1 MKAPAHPESPARVDT
16 GLDSALDRQADSPS
30 VASRRHFLKT
40 GGGVAAA
47 SGLALAGLASKAQAA
62 PAALPEKWNDSYDVV
77 IVGTGFAG
85 LSAAVEARHAGASV
99 LVIDKMRTHGGN
111 SIINGGEIAAPGN
124 KWQKEAGIE
133 DSPDLLYKDMM
144 KAGANLNH
152 PELVRTVADNALK
165 DFEWCQE
172 FVGARFHKL
181 VYHGGHSVKRSVQ
194 TINASGSELVN
205 ALFAKAKALGVKF
218 MFTTKMDRLIANAD
232 GRIVGLEVR
241 KGYKFPDNSSG
252 DTLFIKAGKAVILA
266 AGGFSQN
273 VAMRQIHDPRI
284 TEKYDSTNHP
294 GATGEVL
301 LAACQ
306 AGAMDVQMDWIQMGP
321 WTSPDEKG
329 FGQVPQ
335 FCERLVGYGPM
346 VDPATGR
353 RFIQETGNRKVRA
366 DAMMEMGHPA
376 LIFGDSENV
385 ARQILPHT
393 LEKGMANGSIKKY
406 ETLDELAAAYGIP
419 AAALKEEVAKWN
431 RYVDKKKD
439 PDFNCMIF
447 PETTPTL
454 VAPFY
459 AARLWPRV
467 HYCMGGLVINKEA
480 QVKNFGMQL
489 IKGLYAAGEI
499 AGAVHGAVRLG
510 TCSMLDCLV
519 FGRIAG
525 RNAARESAW
534 S

>member
-1 MKAPAHPESPARVDT
+1 MEKASSNETNTA
-16 GLDSALDRQADSPS
+16 S
-30 VASRRHFLKT
+30 VSGNSRRGFLRA
-40 GGGVAAA
+40 GGVAAA
-47 SGLALAGLASKAQAA
+47 AGIALAGLAGKAQAA
-62 PAALPEKWNDSYDVV
+62 PSVEMPKKWDETYDVV

-99 LVIDKMRTHGGN
+99 LVIEKMRTHGGN
-111 SIINGGEIAAPGN
+111 SIINGGEIAVPGN

-144 KAGANLNH
+144 KAGSNLNH

-172 FVGARFHKL
+172 FVGARFHQL
-181 VYHGGHSVKRSVQ
+181 VYHGGHSVKRSIQ

-205 ALFAKAKALGVKF
+205 ALFAKAKGLGVKF
-218 MFTTKMDRLIANAD
+218 SFATKMDRLISNPE
-232 GRIVGLEVR
+232 GRIVGLEIR
-241 KGYKFPDNSSG
+241 KGYKYPDNKSG
-252 DTLFIKAGKAVILA
+252 DAVFVKASKAVILA
-266 AGGFSQN
+266 AGGFSRNTQ
-273 VAMRQIHDPRI
+273 MCQIHDPRI
-284 TEKYDSTNHP
+284 TDKYESTNHP

-329 FGQVPQ
+329 FGQVPH

-346 VDPATGR
+346 VDPATGK

-366 DAMMEMGHPA
+366 DAMMEIGHPMV
-376 LIFGDSENV
+376 IFGDSVNV

-393 LEKGMANGSIKKY
+393 LEKGTANGSIKKFNS
-406 ETLDELAAAYGIP
+406 LDELAAAYGIP
-419 AAALKEEVAKWN
+419 ANALKEEVAKWN
-431 RYVDKKKD
+431 SYVEKKKD
-439 PDFNCMIF
+439 PDFNCRIF
-447 PETTPTL
+447 PETTPTS

-467 HYCMGGLVINKEA
+467 HYTMGGLVINKEA
-480 QVKNFGMQL
+480 QVKGFDMQL

-499 AGAVHGAVRLG
+499 AGAIHGAVRLG
-510 TCSMLDCLV
+510 TCSMLDCVV

-525 RNAARESAW
+525 RNATKEAAW

>member
-1 MKAPAHPESPARVDT
+1 MEKTSGTEVSTVGAPVN
-16 GLDSALDRQADSPS
+16 
-30 VASRRHFLKT
+30 SRRNFLRA
-40 GGGVAAA
+40 GGVAAA
-47 SGLALAGLASKAQAA
+47 SGIALAGLSGQAQAA
-62 PAALPEKWNDSYDVV
+62 PSTEMPKQWDETVDIV

-85 LSAAVEARHAGASV
+85 LSAAVEARTAGANV

-111 SIINGGEIAAPGN
+111 SIINGGEIAAPRN

-133 DSPDLLYKDMM
+133 DSPDLLYQDMM
-144 KAGANLNH
+144 KAGSYLNH

-165 DFEWCQE
+165 DFEWCQD

-205 ALFAKAKALGVKF
+205 ALFKKAKEMGVKF
-218 MFTTKMDRLIANAD
+218 SFTTKMERLVVNPE
-232 GRIVGLEVR
+232 GRVVGLEIR
-241 KGYKFPDNSSG
+241 KGYRFPDDKSG
-252 DTLFIKAGKAVILA
+252 TPAFVKASKAVILA

-273 VAMRQIHDPRI
+273 KQMRQIHDPRI
-284 TEKYDSTNHP
+284 TDNYESTNHP
-294 GATGEVL
+294 GSTGEVL
-301 LAACQ
+301 LSACKI
-306 AGAMDVQMDWIQMGP
+306 GAMDVQMDWIQMGP

-346 VDPATGR
+346 VDPATGK
-353 RFIQETGNRKVRA
+353 RFIQETGNRKLRA
-366 DAMMEMGHPA
+366 DAIMALGHPVV
-376 LIFGDSENV
+376 IFGDSVNV

-393 LEKGMANGSIKKY
+393 LEKGMQNGSIKKY
-406 ETLDELAAAYGIP
+406 DTLEDLAKAYNIP
-419 AAALKEEVAKWN
+419 LDALKEEVAKWN
-431 RYVDKKKD
+431 SYVEKKKD
-439 PDFNCMIF
+439 PDFGCMIF
-447 PETTPTL
+447 PETTPTA

-467 HYCMGGLVINKEA
+467 HYTMGGLVINKDA
-480 QVKNFGMQL
+480 QVKNFDMQV
-489 IKGLYAAGEI
+489 IKGLYAAGEV

-510 TCSMLDCLV
+510 TCSMLDCVV
-519 FGRIAG
+519 FGRVAG
-525 RNAARESAW
+525 RNAVKESAW

>member
-1 MKAPAHPESPARVDT
+1 MEEATSNETNPV
-16 GLDSALDRQADSPS
+16 S
-30 VASRRHFLKT
+30 VSGNSRRGFLKA
-40 GGGVAAA
+40 GGMAAA
-47 SGLALAGLASKAQAA
+47 AGMTLAGLAGKAQAA
-62 PAALPEKWNDSYDVV
+62 PSVEMPKKWDETYDVV
-77 IVGTGFAG
+77 IIGTGFAG
-85 LSAAVEARHAGASV
+85 LSAAVEARHAGANVMV
-99 LVIDKMRTHGGN
+99 LDKMRTHGGN

-144 KAGANLNH
+144 KAGSYLNH

-172 FVGARFHKL
+172 FVGARFHQL
-181 VYHGGHSVKRSVQ
+181 VFHGGHSVKRSVQ

-205 ALFAKAKALGVKF
+205 ALFTKAKAMGVKF
-218 MFTTKMDRLIANAD
+218 SFTTKMERLVLNPE
-232 GRIVGLEVR
+232 GRVVGLEVR
-241 KGYKFPDNSSG
+241 KGYKFPDDKSG
-252 DTLFIKAGKAVILA
+252 SPLFVKASKAVILA

-273 VAMRQIHDPRI
+273 KQMRQIHDPRV
-284 TEKYDSTNHP
+284 TDKYESTNHP

-301 LAACQ
+301 LSACKV
-306 AGAMDVQMDWIQMGP
+306 GAMDVQMDWIQMGP

-335 FCERLVGYGPM
+335 FCERLVGFGPM
-346 VDPATGR
+346 VDPATGK

-366 DAMMEMGHPA
+366 DAMMEIGHPTI
-376 LIFGDSENV
+376 IFGDSVNV

-393 LEKGMANGSIKKY
+393 LEKGMENGSIKKY
-406 ETLDELAAAYGIP
+406 DSLEDLAKAYSIP
-419 AAALKEEVAKWN
+419 VITLKEEVAKWN
-431 RYVDKKKD
+431 SYVAKKND
-439 PDFNCMIF
+439 PDFNCKIF
-447 PETTPTL
+447 PETTPTA

-467 HYCMGGLVINKEA
+467 HYTMGGLVINKEA
-480 QVKNFGMQL
+480 QVRSFDMQV
-489 IKGLYAAGEI
+489 IKGLYAAGEV

-510 TCSMLDCLV
+510 TCSMLDCVV

-525 RNAARESAW
+525 RNSVREAAW